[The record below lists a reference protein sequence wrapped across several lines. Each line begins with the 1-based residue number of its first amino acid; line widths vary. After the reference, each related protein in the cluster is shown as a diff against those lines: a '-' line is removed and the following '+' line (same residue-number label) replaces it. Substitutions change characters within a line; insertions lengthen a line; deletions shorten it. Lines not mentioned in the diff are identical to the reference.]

1 VDQSSFIGFKNI
13 ICELGETQPQPTSMK
28 RITLAKNSIVFSYAF
43 RFLFWGAKRLV
54 DFSQAELNDTLEDEG
69 RTAKGSWL
77 TKKHE

>member
-1 VDQSSFIGFKNI
+1 
-13 ICELGETQPQPTSMK
+13 MK
-28 RITLAKNSIVFSYAF
+28 RLTLAKNSIVFSYAF